1 MSPRHLM
8 HAACGGRR
16 AATAAASMLIGL
28 ASVCMPA
35 AADEHGSRVAPPP
48 AYVQE
53 CGACHVPFPARA
65 LPAAS
70 WQRLMSN
77 LPRHFG
83 TDASLDAATTAQL
96 STWLQA
102 QAAVGRRATESPPQ
116 DRLTRSE
123 WFLREHDEVPASVWR
138 SAAVGRASQ
147 CAACH
152 TRAAEGRFGER
163 EIRLPR

>member
-1 MSPRHLM
+1 MSAIRLAALGGALCTMAALAWADESGPRVP
-8 HAACGGRR
+8 A
-16 AATAAASMLIGL
+16 
-28 ASVCMPA
+28 PA
-35 AADEHGSRVAPPP
+35 AYA
-48 AYVQE
+48 QE

-70 WQRLMSN
+70 WQRLMTN

-83 TDASLDAATTAQL
+83 TDASLDAATAAAL

-102 QAAVGRRATESPPQ
+102 NAATGGRAADAPPQ
-116 DRLTRSE
+116 DRLTRSA
-123 WFLREHDEVPASVWR
+123 WFVREHDEVAPALWR
-138 SAAVGRASQ
+138 SAAVGRASH

-152 TRAAEGRFGER
+152 TRAAEGRFGEH

>member
-1 MSPRHLM
+1 MSVMRKTLLTWLGAALM
-8 HAACGGRR
+8 APPL
-16 AATAAASMLIGL
+16 ATR
-28 ASVCMPA
+28 
-35 AADEHGSRVAPPP
+35 ADEHGPRVTAPS

-53 CGACHVPFPARA
+53 CGACHVPFPSRA

-70 WQRLMSN
+70 WQRLMAN

-83 TDASLDAATTAQL
+83 TDASVDAATAAQL
-96 STWLQA
+96 SAWLQA
-102 QAAVGRRATESPPQ
+102 NAASGRRADDSPPQ
-116 DRLTRSE
+116 DRLTRSA
-123 WFLREHDEVPASVWR
+123 WFVREHDEVPAAVWR
-138 SAAVGRASQ
+138 SAAVGKATN

>member
-1 MSPRHLM
+1 MRANRL
-8 HAACGGRR
+8 AAIGAVLC
-16 AATAAASMLIGL
+16 AMATVAW
-28 ASVCMPA
+28 
-35 AADEHGSRVAPPP
+35 ADDQGSRVPAPA
-48 AYVQE
+48 AYTQE

-70 WQRLMSN
+70 WQRLMTN

-83 TDASLDAATTAQL
+83 TDASVDAATATAL

-102 QAAVGRRATESPPQ
+102 NAATGRRAADTPPQ
-116 DRLTRSE
+116 DRLTRST
-123 WFLREHDEVPASVWR
+123 WFVREHDEVPLALWR
-138 SAAVGRASQ
+138 SAAVGKASN

-152 TRAAEGRFGER
+152 TRATEGRFGER